1 MEGENSEEGQPPVK
15 LEGSPQTLSREAQ
28 NEPSPDAP
36 TGMGP
41 KPETPS
47 GSRDIGGSGAQ
58 HIESV
63 QGVMDHEDINDRK
76 DLETLAPASATAAGD
91 ADPTGLSPKANLKR
105 YQKHFSTPKTTRSM
119 TQSSRENQ
127 PQSDA
132 DEYAAT
138 TAAPSADESDMP
150 RISAFAKLEFD
161 DGEFYMNTYSV
172 ELGRDLFSARQV
184 FQKADESDEVSIT
197 KRRKRSASSGDVSYA
212 SHRVRRKRSRH
223 HHPSSVVS
231 ENGGVIA
238 VDRSD
243 SDSADGLR
251 ITRPSTSSSSQQ
263 MSRKSSMLFAPKIQ
277 TTDYQALAM
286 ASLLGVE
293 AFQLYGR
300 YELPIPSPEACPLI
314 PIHPPV
320 SRELQTDDNGQD
332 AGEGPSEDAVGSHK
346 AISRKHVK
354 IAFDFEKHYFQIHV
368 LGRNGAYV
376 DDEFCAAGD
385 VRPLTNGSLIQIG
398 GVSVKFQLPDVPV
411 GDTGAESNTSPDYV
425 SGGRLDFAERSSME
439 SSSEGAGREDSESA
453 GEPEVQVRRVQR
465 IRKPAKRQSSEKA
478 APTKG
483 KTEKPNKRAPEP
495 EPAPP
500 IQKRKGP
507 GRPPKNGIMSKREQA
522 ILARQAKEEARTGL
536 QKGANG
542 VSKEKPSKDSSEV
555 QQEAP
560 NLQPNGKRKYTKRKS
575 KGDAVREQHGTG
587 ESTERT
593 DSVAPEQILAAKP
606 AKEKKPSKPPRSPSP
621 VVDKNS
627 LTEEQLAKP
636 TASYVVLIH
645 EALTEHAEAGKGP
658 MSLHQIYSAIARKY
672 PYFKF
677 VVTTVG
683 WQSSIRHNL
692 LQHEAFEKIEREG
705 KGWMWGLKPGVSIE
719 KEKKRRAPSPQA
731 PPQQFYPHHMLQHHQ
746 PYNPYYAGVPLPP
759 NGVSYPHYGPPPQGL
774 PPYVHPGMHPP
785 PGYPPVPFP
794 HPQGPNGPLPI
805 INAAADTSSTYQSP
819 YGPSSQNGEQQQS
832 TSNTPASPA
841 PNGNE
846 TTTPPNP
853 QDQSPSNPS
862 RQEGMLQSPPTSQQQ
877 HRISEPALP
886 PQSSPT
892 AAPIPA
898 NTPPETRQFLDRFRA
913 SLLREFPDKIFGEH
927 LVSSAI
933 ARVLGTQSYSTLPGY
948 GVGKPDHPQEVAL
961 MTSLTASLEG
971 MRRKAKEVDA
981 EAAAAAKPARPD
993 EGKVAN
999 KGDETEERERRQGTE
1014 GDVDPSEAT
1023 KETSPA
1029 NKDHATTN
1037 GVVDPAASEAAK
1049 ERKSVSDLT

>member
-1 MEGENSEEGQPPVK
+1 MEEENSEGGQAPVK
-15 LEGSPQTLSREAQ
+15 LEGSPNITPQELRD
-28 NEPSPDAP
+28 EPSPGALAGIGTELDAP
-36 TGMGP
+36 LGRSKRGGSEAQGVGSAQEVMD
-41 KPETPS
+41 PETT
-47 GSRDIGGSGAQ
+47 DY
-58 HIESV
+58 
-63 QGVMDHEDINDRK
+63 HED
-76 DLETLAPASATAAGD
+76 LVTLAPASMTAAGN
-91 ADPTGLSPKANLKR
+91 ADHTSSSPKANLKR

-127 PQSDA
+127 PQSEA
-132 DEYAAT
+132 DEYPGT
-138 TAAPSADESDMP
+138 IAAPSIDESDMP

-184 FQKADESDEVSIT
+184 FQKAVEPDEVPTT

-212 SHRVRRKRSRH
+212 SHRARRKRTRY

-243 SDSADGLR
+243 SESHDGLR
-251 ITRPSTSSSSQQ
+251 VTRPSTSSSSQQ

-286 ASLLGVE
+286 ASLMGVE
-293 AFQLYGR
+293 AFQLYDR
-300 YELPIPSPEACPLI
+300 YDLPIPSPDACPLI

-320 SRELQTDDNGQD
+320 SMELQTDDNGQD
-332 AGEGPSEDAVGSHK
+332 VGEGPSEDTVGSHK

-354 IAFDFEKHYFQIHV
+354 IAFDFEKHYFQIHI

-425 SGGRLDFAERSSME
+425 SGGRLNFAERRSME
-439 SSSEGAGREDSESA
+439 SSCEGDDREDSESA
-453 GEPEVQVRRVQR
+453 VESEVQARRGQR
-465 IRKPAKRQSSEKA
+465 IRKPPKRQAPKNGI
-478 APTKG
+478 PTKG
-483 KTEKPNKRAPEP
+483 KTGKPNKQPPEP

-522 ILARQAKEEARTGL
+522 LLARQAKEEAKAAA
-536 QKGANG
+536 QKGVNG
-542 VSKEKPSKDSSEV
+542 ASKEKSSKDNLELQPEIS
-555 QQEAP
+555 
-560 NLQPNGKRKYTKRKS
+560 NLQPNGKRKYTKRKG
-575 KGDAVREQHGTG
+575 KGETIQEQHGTR
-587 ESTERT
+587 ESTEQT
-593 DSVAPEQILAAKP
+593 DSVAPEQLLAPKP
-606 AKEKKPSKPPRSPSP
+606 AKEKKPPKPPRSPSP
-621 VVDKNS
+621 VVDKDS

-636 TASYVVLIH
+636 TSSYVILIH

-705 KGWMWGLKPGVSIE
+705 KGWMWGLKAGVSIE

-731 PPQQFYPHHMLQHHQ
+731 QTQQFYPHHMLQHHQ
-746 PYNPYYAGVPLPP
+746 PYHPYYTGIPPP
-759 NGVSYPHYGPPPQGL
+759 NGVPYPHYGPPPQGL
-774 PPYVHPGMHPP
+774 PPYMHPGMPPP
-785 PGYPPVPFP
+785 PGYPPGPFP
-794 HPQGPNGPLPI
+794 PPHRPNGLPI

-819 YGPSSQNGEQQQS
+819 YGPSSQNGQQPQT
-832 TSNTPASPA
+832 TSNTSASPA

-846 TTTPPNP
+846 TIPSPLPEAQSSANPPN
-853 QDQSPSNPS
+853 QD
-862 RQEGMLQSPPTSQQQ
+862 GALQSPPTPQQQ
-877 HRISEPALP
+877 HQPPKQPLP
-886 PQSSPT
+886 QQSSST
-892 AAPIPA
+892 AASIPA
-898 NTPPETRQFLDRFRA
+898 DTPPETRQFLDRFRT
-913 SLLREFPDKIFGEH
+913 SLLREFPDKTFGEH

-961 MTSLTASLEG
+961 MTSLRASLEG
-971 MRRKAKEVDA
+971 MRRKSREADAEARPAAPQEDKIASHRAGTEEPEQPPQTESNLDSIEATNEEASPASTDSTKPNGVVEVEVDA
-981 EAAAAAKPARPD
+981 
-993 EGKVAN
+993 
-999 KGDETEERERRQGTE
+999 T
-1014 GDVDPSEAT
+1014 
-1023 KETSPA
+1023 
-1029 NKDHATTN
+1029 
-1037 GVVDPAASEAAK
+1037 AASEAADG
-1049 ERKSVSDLT
+1049 ELT